1 MRESS
6 SGRDKI
12 KLRQWRRGRHSCV
25 AVEIRERMNSA
36 QGTLEVT
43 PGGAGGSSDT
53 QTAFLASEVAQDKAT
68 MFHCH
73 QSARRIYLL

>member
-1 MRESS
+1 MMRESS

-43 PGGAGGSSDT
+43 PGGGGDQVTLKQHSW
-53 QTAFLASEVAQDKAT
+53 AQDKAT

-73 QSARRIYLL
+73 QSARRIYRL